1 MLAFYL
7 NFPKVNKKKLIGRN
21 NRNTSKPKLSKSIPL
36 FALGLFDWTGTRLW
50 LGRENGFLLARKI
63 LLKNE

>member
-7 NFPKVNKKKLIGRN
+7 NFQKENKKKLIGRN
-21 NRNTSKPKLSKSIPL
+21 SRNTSKPKLSKSIPL
-36 FALGLFDWTGTRLW
+36 FALGIFNWNAIRLW
-50 LGRENGFLLARKI
+50 LGRENVFLLARKI